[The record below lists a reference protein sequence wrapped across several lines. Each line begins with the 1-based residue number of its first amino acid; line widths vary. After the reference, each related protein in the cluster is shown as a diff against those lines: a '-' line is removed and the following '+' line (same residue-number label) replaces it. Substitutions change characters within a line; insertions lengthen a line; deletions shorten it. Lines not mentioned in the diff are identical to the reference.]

1 MFLTMNS
8 GEVQKKVSEFA
19 GAPSI
24 VLQWNQQVVVSKM
37 GPQLARITPPAL
49 EELCNLRWIT
59 WSLFHSPSLV
69 TINDV
74 LVS

>member
-1 MFLTMNS
+1 MNS

-37 GPQLARITPPAL
+37 GPQLARMTPPAL
-49 EELCNLRWIT
+49 DNL
-59 WSLFHSPSLV
+59 V
-69 TINDV
+69 A
-74 LVS
+74 VSFPIFGDYK